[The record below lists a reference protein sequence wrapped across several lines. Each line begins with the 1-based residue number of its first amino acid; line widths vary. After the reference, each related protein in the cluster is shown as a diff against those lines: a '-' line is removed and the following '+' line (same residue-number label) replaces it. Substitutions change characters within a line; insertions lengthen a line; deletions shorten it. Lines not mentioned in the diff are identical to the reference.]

1 MARTAV
7 FILIATFFLSLTA
20 RAKTDRDV
28 ALIFKVK
35 GTVKVVKPDKQAK
48 TAKRGLRLDA
58 GDRVETDANG
68 FTALIFT
75 DDKSMMKIRANSDVV
90 IRGKRIKKS
99 FAKRIYM
106 EVGQAWVHVS
116 PQVASDFR
124 IETPTGV
131 AAVKGTEFYTIV
143 DQMGNMTVIATKGI
157 VELMN
162 QLGSVLVRA
171 GEVGRIEGKGQQP
184 KVFNAKPDQIP
195 NWGKGSG
202 TEEGKVLEIEFED
215 QNGVKKHL
223 KIHYK
228 EK

>member
-20 RAKTDRDV
+20 QAKTDRDV

-35 GTVKVVKPDKQAK
+35 GSVKVVKSNKQNKMAR
-48 TAKRGLRLDA
+48 RGLRLDA

-171 GEVGRIEGKGQQP
+171 GEAGRIEGKAQP
-184 KVFNAKPDQIP
+184 KVYNAKPDQIP
-195 NWGKGSG
+195 NWGKSAN

-215 QNGVKKHL
+215 QNGTKKHL

>member
-1 MARTAV
+1 MARTAI
-7 FILIATFFLSLTA
+7 FILLTTFLLSLTA
-20 RAKTDRDV
+20 QAKTDRDV

-35 GTVKVVKPDKQAK
+35 GKVNVVKPDKSKKA
-48 TAKRGLRLDA
+48 ARRGLRLDA

-143 DQMGNMTVIATKGI
+143 DQMGNMTIIATKGI

-162 QLGSVLVRA
+162 QLGRVLVHA
-171 GEVGRIEGKGQQP
+171 GEAGHIEGKEQP
-184 KVFNAKPDQIP
+184 KVRNVKPDEIP
-195 NWGKGSG
+195 GWGKQKSA
-202 TEEGKVLEIEFED
+202 EEGNVLEIEFED
-215 QNGVKKHL
+215 QNGAKKHL
-223 KIHYK
+223 KIRYK

>member
-1 MARTAV
+1 MSRTTI
-7 FILIATFFLSLTA
+7 FILLATFFFSLGTA
-20 RAKTDRDV
+20 GAKTDRDV

-35 GTVKVVKPDKQAK
+35 GQVKVVKQIKKLQKAR
-48 TAKRGLRLDA
+48 RGLRLDA
-58 GDRVETDANG
+58 GDRIETDENG

-106 EVGQAWVHVS
+106 EVGEAWVHVS
-116 PQVASDFR
+116 PQFASDFR

-143 DQMGNMTVIATKGI
+143 DQMGNMTILATKGI

-162 QLGSVLVRA
+162 QFGSVLVHA
-171 GEVGRIEGKGQQP
+171 GEAGHIRGKAQP
-184 KVFNAKPDQIP
+184 EVRRAKPDEIP
-195 NWGKGSG
+195 NWGKTRG
-202 TEEGKVLEIEFED
+202 TEEGKVLELEFED
-215 QNGVKKHL
+215 QNGAKKHL
-223 KIHYK
+223 KIRYK

>member
-1 MARTAV
+1 MARTAIFV
-7 FILIATFFLSLTA
+7 LLTTFLLSFA
-20 RAKTDRDV
+20 AQAKTDRDV

-35 GTVKVVKPDKQAK
+35 GKVKVVKSDKSTKA
-48 TAKRGLRLDA
+48 ARRGLRLDA

-90 IRGKRIKKS
+90 IRGKRIKKT

-143 DQMGNMTVIATKGI
+143 DQMGNMTIIATKGI

-162 QLGSVLVRA
+162 QLGSVLVHA
-171 GEVGRIEGKGQQP
+171 GEAGHIEGKGQP
-184 KVFNAKPDQIP
+184 KVRNAKPDEIP
-195 NWGKGSG
+195 GWGKQKGP
-202 TEEGKVLEIEFED
+202 EEGNVLEIEFED
-215 QNGVKKHL
+215 KNGVKKHL
-223 KIHYK
+223 KIRYK